1 MKSPNL
7 SQTGAFSEKKS
18 IGLLLEHLG
27 FPVCVFFLEAWTT
40 TTAAKLPAV
49 SVVVATMYSLAH
61 GMFMVLRNTTKSLLF
76 I

>member
-27 FPVCVFFLEAWTT
+27 FPVCVFFLKAWTTTT

-49 SVVVATMYSLAH
+49 SVVVATMYSLVVFGVKKYH
-61 GMFMVLRNTTKSLLF
+61 KKSF